1 MTEPEKFSLDEAH
14 KVFAKKTNGRVWQ
27 LLGQESRTSAEDDE
41 MLLTAQASLYHWLQA
56 GTAVHAQRGH
66 WLLAHVYTLLGD
78 PALALKHAARCL
90 EIMQGHLAEMEDF
103 DIAYAYEGL
112 ARANALGGNTA
123 EARKYFDWAKAS
135 GEKIS
140 DREGKDIF
148 LGDFQS
154 GPWFGIN

>member
-1 MTEPEKFSLDEAH
+1 MTEPEKFTLEAAQ
-14 KVFAKKTNGRVWQ
+14 KEFAKKTNGRVWQ
-27 LLGQESRTSAEDDE
+27 LLGQATRTSAEDDE
-41 MLLTAQASLYHWLQA
+41 MLLTAQASLYHWQQA

-78 PALALKHAARCL
+78 SALALKHAARCL
-90 EIMQGHLAEMEDF
+90 EIAEGHPAEMEDF

-123 EARKYFDWAKAS
+123 EAKVYFDLAKAA

-148 LGDFQS
+148 LGDFQI